1 MTPGFNLTP
10 LSSFGLRLP
19 LKMRYLFAKRLVPKV
34 PPDSSMRS
42 SPCLIRALIDRFT
55 VLSLAASHSIKGGHQ
70 PSRQTVLIEKDF
82 SSYPTQQIAEWG
94 FLF

>member
-10 LSSFGLRLP
+10 LSSFGSRLP

-55 VLSLAASHSIKGGHQ
+55 VLSLAASHSDRIRG
-70 PSRQTVLIEKDF
+70 IERGAASQKPRGVAGYE
-82 SSYPTQQIAEWG
+82 S
-94 FLF
+94 